1 MSQAPEKVLEHAALR
16 ALAEPRRR
24 AILEALAAE
33 PRAVGE
39 LARDCGCSRGLMVHH
54 LEVLEGAGLVQV
66 VERRARVA
74 PDGLAAL
81 RRYFD
86 EALTAAAIASPR
98 A

>member
-1 MSQAPEKVLEHAALR
+1 MSEAIEHAALR

-24 AILEALAAE
+24 RILEALAAE
-33 PRAVGE
+33 PRPVGE
-39 LARDCGCSRGLMVHH
+39 LARDCGCSRGLMAHH
-54 LEVLEGAGLVQV
+54 LDVLQDAGLVR
-66 VERRARVA
+66 VEQRRARVA

>member
-1 MSQAPEKVLEHAALR
+1 VSEALEYAALK

-24 AILEALAAE
+24 RILEALAAE
-33 PRAVGE
+33 PAPVAE
-39 LARDCGCSRGLMVHH
+39 LARRCGCSRGLMVHH
-54 LEVLEGAGLVQV
+54 LEVLEGAGLVRI
-66 VERRARVA
+66 VERQARVA

>member
-1 MSQAPEKVLEHAALR
+1 MNEALEHAALR

-24 AILEALAAE
+24 RILEALAAE
-33 PRAVGE
+33 PRAVNE
-39 LARDCGCSRGLMVHH
+39 LARRCGCSRGLMVHH
-54 LEVLEGAGLVQV
+54 LEVLESAGLVR
-66 VERRARVA
+66 VEQRQARVA

-86 EALTAAAIASPR
+86 EALTAAAIASPH